1 MKNIDALK
9 NTLTVD
15 YGDVEFSYL
24 GKTAGIEIIAN
35 DSVVSYEMWYGDLL
49 NTYDTVDALLDA
61 VMFNGK
67 SLRQIAN
74 DVDFFFI

>member
-1 MKNIDALK
+1 MKNIDELK

-24 GKTAGIEIIAN
+24 GKTAGIEILAK
-35 DSVVSYEMWYGDLL
+35 DRVVSYEMWYGDLL

-61 VMFNGK
+61 EMFDGK
-67 SLRQIAN
+67 SLRQIAD
-74 DVDFFFI
+74 DVNFFFL

>member
-24 GKTAGIEIIAN
+24 DKTAGIEILAN

-49 NTYDTVDALLDA
+49 NTYNSIDALFDA
-61 VMFNGK
+61 EMFDGK
-67 SLRQIAN
+67 SLRQIAD
-74 DVDFFFI
+74 DVDFFFL